1 MFDITSVLQGVSGT
15 DSGMDQIEYIE
26 IDKLD
31 PDPNNFYLLD
41 GLNELAANIELIG
54 LQQPLR
60 VRPSETKGRFTIISG
75 HRRKAACMMIR
86 DSGSD
91 MFDRGVPCIVERS
104 EESDALRELRLIY
117 ANSATRVMTAAEI
130 SKQAERVEMLLYTL
144 KEEGMEFPGRMR
156 DHVAE
161 ACKVSKTKLA
171 RLHAIRKNMA
181 PDLLDSYFDAGLMAE
196 SVAYELS
203 KHDQDTQR
211 WIVDTYKATHPKSGI
226 DNMQEWWAQNFAACA
241 SKMAKMHCRE
251 IAGGGDCIHQREHVE
266 FIWRKGYEGYEGCVS
281 SSAGREPKCCANCA
295 SLASCSVSCPR
306 CERKKEKLKADLKA
320 QRKSE
325 RETKKAEEQNQRD
338 QEELERSQA
347 ALYWARLG
355 GALKDAGMD
364 FWTLQDSI
372 DPDHYHHGKLNRV
385 LCTWRLD
392 PNDIENLLDGKPAK
406 NETCEIPMPIWETMD
421 DDYVEAAQMIC
432 KMADLLDVSIDYLMM
447 RTDEPKPAAAAVSGT
462 DTGIRWNTGTPA
474 EPGEYVAV
482 CGAPK
487 EKTPGSWIKLIQRW
501 TGDGWTDSKGVPL
514 RLTVYEWI
522 RLPEV

>member
-15 DSGMDQIEYIE
+15 DTGMDQIEYIE

-60 VRPSETKGRFTIISG
+60 VRPSEAKGRYIIVSG

-91 MFDRGVPCIVERS
+91 MFERGVPCIVERG

-171 RLHAIRKNMA
+171 RLHAIRKNLG
-181 PDLLDSYFDAGLMAE
+181 DWWLRKFDAG
-196 SVAYELS
+196 ELS
-203 KHDQDTQR
+203 EELAYQLSRLPAEIRDEAAER
-211 WIVDTYKATHPKSGI
+211 LESGRQKKLPVA
-226 DNMQEWWAQNFAACA
+226 NVVEKVNKNLGQYQESFP
-241 SKMAKMHCRE
+241 CRSH
-251 IAGGGDCIHQREHVE
+251 AGGPPCHHLNDKILRSLFAPYDWQVCEPGQCCRDCYHAKDCSKACQECKDRRKLEKDVE
-266 FIWRKGYEGYEGCVS
+266 
-281 SSAGREPKCCANCA
+281 
-295 SLASCSVSCPR
+295 
-306 CERKKEKLKADLKA
+306 KEKGAEREA
-320 QRKSE
+320 QR
-325 RETKKAEEQNQRD
+325 QRD
-338 QEELERSQA
+338 QETRRWMVRKEA
-347 ALYWARLG
+347 ARILPVIEAAGIDDDARLPG
-355 GALKDAGMD
+355 DHSWNPGQKVSEIRQFAAGD
-364 FWTLQDSI
+364 FGDKFFYRDDGIVPTTAEGVKAWAEQLGCSTDF
-372 DPDHYHHGKLNRV
+372 
-385 LCTWRLD
+385 
-392 PNDIENLLDGKPAK
+392 LLGRS
-406 NETCEIPMPIWETMD
+406 
-421 DDYVEAAQMIC
+421 EAP
-432 KMADLLDVSIDYLMM
+432 
-447 RTDEPKPAAAAVSGT
+447 TPAAVSGS
-462 DTGIRWNTGTPA
+462 DTGVRWSTGTPA
-474 EPGEYVAV
+474 EPGEYVIV